1 MLGSWEHSKYGWEIT
16 SLFIKYKKVFELYT
30 WSSNNF
36 KVTNAIDYHFFVN
49 TNKNITL
56 TIKYEAIKSSKLEF
70 FLGIPVDNKETFEH
84 LVAKHC
90 KKAGQKLHT
99 LSKFYGHE

>member
-1 MLGSWEHSKYGWEIT
+1 M
-16 SLFIKYKKVFELYT
+16 
-30 WSSNNF
+30 
-36 KVTNAIDYHFFVN
+36 
-49 TNKNITL
+49 
-56 TIKYEAIKSSKLEF
+56 KSSKLKF
-70 FLGIPVDNKETFEH
+70 FLGIPVDNKEAFEH